1 VYDHSVCFFFLI
13 DKQGCLALLVVIVP
27 VAEAVIVVVVVAV
40 DGPLV

>member
-13 DKQGCLALLVVIVP
+13 DKQGCLVLLVVIVP
-27 VAEAVIVVVVVAV
+27 VAEAVTVVVAV